1 MPTIYID
8 MDGVLADFNAKAREV
23 LGATEADS
31 DSAAQVG
38 RWPREKWETLK
49 EIYHFY
55 RILPKTPFA
64 DELMSLARRYRD
76 ELGWN
81 LFILTAVP
89 TGNDVPQAFQHKIEW
104 IQEYYPDVEVH
115 FGPYSRDKAH
125 HCRAGDILVDDRY
138 DNCESWTQAGGIA
151 VKVNKDYSTALIEL
165 KNIFDNLCTTK
176 I

>member
-8 MDGVLADFNAKAREV
+8 MDGVLADFNTKAREV

-31 DSAAQVG
+31 DQAAQVG

-64 DELMSLARRYRD
+64 DRVMELARRYRD
-76 ELGWN
+76 ELGWK
-81 LFILTAVP
+81 LYILTAIP
-89 TGNDVPQAFQHKIEW
+89 SGNDVPQAFQDKVEW

-125 HCRAGDILVDDRY
+125 HCRPGYILVDDRY
-138 DNCESWTQAGGIA
+138 DNCESWTQAGGQAIR
-151 VKVNKDYSTALIEL
+151 VLKDPEPALKEL
-165 KNIFDNLCTTK
+165 AETFQRYK
-176 I
+176 

>member
-23 LGATEADS
+23 LGATESDS
-31 DSAAQVG
+31 DQAAQVG

-49 EIYHFY
+49 EIYNFY

-64 DELMSLARRYRD
+64 DQLMEMARRYRD

-81 LFILTAVP
+81 LYILTAIP
-89 TGNDVPQAFQHKIEW
+89 SGNDVPQAFYHKVQW
-104 IQEYYPDVEVH
+104 IQEYYPEVEVH

-125 HCRAGDILVDDRY
+125 HCRPGDILVDDRY
-138 DNCESWTQAGGIA
+138 DNCEAWTKAGGQAIR
-151 VKVNKDYSTALIEL
+151 VLKDPAPALQEILSTFQRY
-165 KNIFDNLCTTK
+165 K
-176 I
+176 

>member
-31 DSAAQVG
+31 DAAAQAG

-64 DELMSLARRYRD
+64 DRLMDLARRYRD
-76 ELGWN
+76 ELGWR
-81 LFILTAVP
+81 LHILTAIP
-89 TGNDVPQAFQHKIEW
+89 SGNDVPQAFQDKIEW

-125 HCRAGDILVDDRY
+125 HCRPGDILVDDRY
-138 DNCESWTQAGGIA
+138 DNCESWTRAGGQAIR
-151 VKVNKDYSTALIEL
+151 VLKDPEPALQEVL
-165 KNIFDNLCTTK
+165 ATFQRYR
-176 I
+176 

>member
-31 DSAAQVG
+31 DQAAQVG

-64 DELMSLARRYRD
+64 DRLMELARRYRD
-76 ELGWN
+76 ELGWK
-81 LFILTAVP
+81 LHILTAIP
-89 TGNDVPQAFQHKIEW
+89 SGNDVPQAFQDKIEW

-115 FGPYSRDKAH
+115 FGPYSRDKAS
-125 HCRAGDILVDDRY
+125 HCQPGDILVDDRY
-138 DNCESWTQAGGIA
+138 DNCESWTKAGGQAIR
-151 VKVNKDYSTALIEL
+151 VLKDPEPALAEVAATFQRY
-165 KNIFDNLCTTK
+165 K
-176 I
+176 

>member
-8 MDGVLADFNAKAREV
+8 MDGVLADFNTKAREV

-31 DSAAQVG
+31 DAAAQAG

-49 EIYHFY
+49 EIHNFY

-64 DELMSLARRYRD
+64 DRLMTTARKYRD

-81 LFILTAVP
+81 LYILTAIP
-89 TGNDVPQAFQHKIEW
+89 KGNDVPEAFQDKVEW
-104 IQEYYPDVEVH
+104 IQEFYPDVKIR
-115 FGPYSRDKAH
+115 FGPYSKDKAA

-138 DNCESWTQAGGIA
+138 DNCQSWTQAGGQSIR
-151 VKVNKDYSTALIEL
+151 VQKDPEPALQEVEATFQRY
-165 KNIFDNLCTTK
+165 K
-176 I
+176 

>member
-1 MPTIYID
+1 

-31 DSAAQVG
+31 DNAAQVG

-64 DELMSLARRYRD
+64 DELMSLARRFRD

-81 LFILTAVP
+81 LFILTAIP
-89 TGNDVPQAFQHKIEW
+89 TGNDVPQAFQDKIEW

-125 HCRAGDILVDDRY
+125 HCRPGYILVDDRY
-138 DNCESWTQAGGIA
+138 DNCESWTRAGGTP
-151 VKVNKDYSTALIEL
+151 VKVNKDYSKALIQL
-165 KNIFDNLCTTK
+165 KNIFEELCTTK

>member
-31 DSAAQVG
+31 DNAAQVG

-64 DELMSLARRYRD
+64 DELMSLARRFRD

-81 LFILTAVP
+81 LFILTAIP
-89 TGNDVPQAFQHKIEW
+89 TGNDVPQAFQDKIEW

-125 HCRAGDILVDDRY
+125 HCRPGYILVDDRY
-138 DNCESWTQAGGIA
+138 DNCESWTRAGGTP
-151 VKVNKDYSTALIEL
+151 VKVNKDYSKAIIQL
-165 KNIFDNLCTTK
+165 KNIFEELCTTK

>member
-1 MPTIYID
+1 

-31 DSAAQVG
+31 DQAAQVG

-64 DELMSLARRYRD
+64 DELVDMARRYRD

-81 LFILTAVP
+81 LYILTAIP
-89 TGNDVPQAFQHKIEW
+89 SGNDVPQAFQDKVEW
-104 IQEYYPDVEVH
+104 IQEYYPDIAVH

-125 HCRAGDILVDDRY
+125 HCRPGDILVDDRY
-138 DNCESWTQAGGIA
+138 DNCESWRQAGGQAIR
-151 VKVNKDYSTALIEL
+151 VLKDPSSALKEVADT
-165 KNIFDNLCTTK
+165 FQRYR
-176 I
+176 

>member
-8 MDGVLADFNAKAREV
+8 MDGVLADFNTKAREV

-31 DSAAQVG
+31 DQAAQAG

-64 DELMSLARRYRD
+64 DRLMELARRYRD
-76 ELGWN
+76 ELGWK
-81 LFILTAVP
+81 LYILTAIP
-89 TGNDVPQAFQHKIEW
+89 SGNDVPQAFQDKVEW

-125 HCRAGDILVDDRY
+125 HCRPGYILVDDRY
-138 DNCESWTQAGGIA
+138 DNCESWTQAGGQAIR
-151 VKVNKDYSTALIEL
+151 VLKDPEPALQEL
-165 KNIFDNLCTTK
+165 AATFQRYK
-176 I
+176 